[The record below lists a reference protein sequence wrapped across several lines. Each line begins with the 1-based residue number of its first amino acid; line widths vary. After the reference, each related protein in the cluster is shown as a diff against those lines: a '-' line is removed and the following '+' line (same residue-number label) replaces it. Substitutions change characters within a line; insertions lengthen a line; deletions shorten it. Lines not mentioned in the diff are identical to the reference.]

1 MTPTPY
7 RSWETCQE
15 FFPCF
20 EKDPDDFRVDC
31 VWRLRYKVTAME
43 TSFRTRL
50 LEVSADPCDERLAR
64 LAEALPRVVT
74 GDAEGQAWIAEFPSL
89 GKDRR
94 RVWASVGLRLWD
106 MGKLTWRPPAPAR
119 STTASRKAAP
129 TPIVDWRD
137 LWSAPVSDLKGCGP
151 ATTAALA
158 EAGIFSCADLLFSL
172 PRGYLDLRTVVPAG
186 ACEEKRPQLFFMTV
200 DKVQRI
206 GRKCFAQAHDDSGV
220 LQLMWFQF
228 VPGLSQL
235 LRTGAEL
242 YFIGEPHFHG
252 ARRQLV
258 HPRVLAERPSGVG
271 VIYPTSTGLGSGQF
285 ARLIASALTR
295 IPDAHTLPPEI
306 EASQQL
312 WPLRE
317 ALACIHRPDDTLTAD
332 DLRRLQEG
340 VHPAQQRLLFEE
352 VFGLQCAIGLRCGL
366 SDRFE
371 ACRVDR
377 DRTSEFSAVF
387 GFELTGAQRRAVAD
401 VLRDLATGHPMRRLL
416 QGDVGSGKTA
426 VAFVCAAHI
435 MGAGRQVAVMT
446 PTTLLAEQQFRSFS
460 AWCRH
465 FGWQAALLT
474 SDTPAAVRE
483 STLALL
489 EAGRIQ
495 MLVGTHSLIQDRIA
509 FSDLGMVVVDE
520 QHRFGV
526 DQRARL
532 VNKGGAGRQPHLLVM
547 TATPIPRSLALTVY
561 GDLESSRIDEL
572 PPGRPRVVTS
582 AHTTKTQKKQALQR
596 FARAVSGEEKGF
608 VIVPLIDAAE
618 DSERASIDVA
628 VDYIGRQ
635 FPELPVGV
643 MHGRMSLREREP
655 VLRDFEEGRLRVLVA
670 TTVVEVGMDIPD
682 ANYMIILEADRFGL
696 AQLHQLRGRI
706 GRRSA
711 PEAECM
717 LFCSAAPTDEGRKRL
732 DWMVRSSSGFE
743 LAEADLDMRGPG
755 DVLGGKRQAGLF
767 KPAWIRNLDL
777 LQIARAEARALLL
790 RDPDLG
796 GHPDLAF
803 VVRTRF
809 GEDLFD
815 ESGG

>member
-1 MTPTPY
+1 MHTADRKPVKN
-7 RSWETCQE
+7 
-15 FFPCF
+15 FFPRF
-20 EKDPDDFRVDC
+20 GKGPFDFQVDRAR
-31 VWRLRYKVTAME
+31 RLRYKGPAME

-50 LEVSADPCDERLAR
+50 LEASADPCDERLA
-64 LAEALPRVVT
+64 LLSEALPHVVT
-74 GDAEGQAWIAEFPSL
+74 KDPAGLSWIAEFSSL
-89 GKDRR
+89 EKDRR
-94 RVWASVGLRLWD
+94 RVWASIGLRLWD
-106 MGKLTWRPPAPAR
+106 MGKLKWRPPAPAR
-119 STTASRKAAP
+119 SATSSKKAAT
-129 TPIVDWRD
+129 TPVTDWRD

-151 ATTAALA
+151 ATTAALS
-158 EAGIFSCADLLFSL
+158 EAGIVSCADLLFSL
-172 PRGYLDLRTVVPAG
+172 PRGYLDFRTVVPAG
-186 ACEEKRPQLFFMTV
+186 TCEEKKPQLFFMTV

-220 LQLMWFQF
+220 MQLMWFQF
-228 VPGLSQL
+228 VPGLAQL

-242 YFIGEPHFHG
+242 YFIGEPHFHNE
-252 ARRQLV
+252 RRQLV
-258 HPRVLAERPSGVG
+258 HPRVLAERPLGVG

-295 IPDAHTLPPEI
+295 IPDARTLPAEV
-306 EASQQL
+306 EARQEL

-317 ALACIHRPDDTLTAD
+317 ALACIHRPDETLTTD

-340 VHPAQQRLLFEE
+340 IHPAQRRLLFEE

-366 SDRFE
+366 AARFE
-371 ACRVDR
+371 ACRVDA
-377 DRTSEFSAVF
+377 DRTPEFAAVF
-387 GFELTGAQRRAVAD
+387 GFDLTGAQRRAITD
-401 VLRDLATGHPMRRLL
+401 VLGDLATGHPMRRLL

-426 VAFVCAAHI
+426 VAFVCAAHVVST
-435 MGAGRQVAVMT
+435 GRQVAVMT

-489 EAGRIQ
+489 EAGKIQ
-495 MLVGTHSLIQDRIA
+495 MLVGTHSLIADRIQFA
-509 FSDLGMVVVDE
+509 DLGMVVVDE

-532 VNKGGAGRQPHLLVM
+532 VNKGGAGLQPHLLVM

-572 PPGRPRVVTS
+572 PPGRPRVATS
-582 AHTTKTQKKQALQR
+582 AHTTKTQKKQALMR
-596 FARAVSGEEKGF
+596 FARAVSGSEKGF
-608 VIVPLIDAAE
+608 VIVPLIDAVE
-618 DSERASIDVA
+618 DPERASIDVA
-628 VDYIGRQ
+628 VDYISRQ

-717 LFCSAAPTDEGRKRL
+717 LFGSAKPTDEGRQRL

-767 KPAWIRNLDL
+767 KPAWIRNIEL
-777 LQIARAEARALLL
+777 LQIARAEARELLV
-790 RDPDLG
+790 RDPDLS